1 MRLTQAVWPLQ
12 QPSAWGHSAC
22 ALGGRHSCLPVSWLR
37 PHVQLREAVR
47 RPLRSQTRVR
57 LRGPHALFGIGGR
70 SRAAPQQVCCPW
82 AGTPAMLCPGGHSKP
97 SVSRCSN
104 EELCI
109 SVSSLVGWQMPA
121 KRRQLWCAVSET
133 AVAGLYKIYKVCS
146 AGRRAAACIETCCGR
161 RERRQRRRG
170 RPRGLTRGS
179 QRRRAQP

>member
-133 AVAGLYKIYKVCS
+133 AVAGLFTKSTRCAVPADEQLHALRPAVA
-146 AGRRAAACIETCCGR
+146 AGSGGRGEGAAPEA
-161 RERRQRRRG
+161 
-170 RPRGLTRGS
+170 
-179 QRRRAQP
+179 